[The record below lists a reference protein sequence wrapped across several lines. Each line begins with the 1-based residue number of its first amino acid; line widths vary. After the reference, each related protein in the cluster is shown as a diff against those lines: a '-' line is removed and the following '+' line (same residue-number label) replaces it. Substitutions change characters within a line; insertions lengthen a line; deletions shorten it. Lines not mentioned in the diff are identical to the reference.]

1 MAGRSGGQAAARSVA
16 RDREGAGDGRS
27 VVGSS
32 TVGRV
37 ASRLESGALQRQSMP
52 GGGSVY
58 RGELAQRA
66 LKSVGARA
74 MTLDRQIIVADDF
87 NPSNPEDQA
96 LYAHE
101 AFHAQHGDGG
111 GGGGGENFRDAEEVA
126 ARAVERMVFH
136 RMEGGYEGGYQPHA
150 GAGHG
155 DPHNSSEKGGSS
167 VGGAAGGAA
176 GKPETI
182 ASKSDPVRGYR
193 AMIAQGYSHLDVVD
207 DLARRVLG
215 SMDDHSQSQ
224 LDRHA
229 DKKGTIV

>member
-1 MAGRSGGQAAARSVA
+1 MAGRIARNRDAGGE
-16 RDREGAGDGRS
+16 EGRN

-37 ASRLESGALQRQSMP
+37 ASRLEAGNLQRQSMP

-101 AFHAQHGDGG
+101 AFHATHGDGG
-111 GGGGGENFRDAEEVA
+111 GGGSGENFRDAEEVA
-126 ARAVERMVFH
+126 ARGVERMVFH

-150 GAGHG
+150 GGGSGDAHG
-155 DPHNSSEKGGSS
+155 PSDKGGGS
-167 VGGAAGGAA
+167 VGGSPGGAS
-176 GKPETI
+176 GKPETTS
-182 ASKSDPVRGYR
+182 SKSDPVRGYQ

-207 DLARRVLG
+207 DLAKRILG
-215 SMDDHSQSQ
+215 SMDDHSQAQ